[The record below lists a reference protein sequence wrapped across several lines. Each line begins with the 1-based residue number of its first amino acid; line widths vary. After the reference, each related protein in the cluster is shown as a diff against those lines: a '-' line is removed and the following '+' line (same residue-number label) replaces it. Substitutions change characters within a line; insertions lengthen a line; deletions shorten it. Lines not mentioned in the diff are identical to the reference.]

1 MVAALT
7 IEQFKEALPDGMQK
21 NVNHLVMMQINNT
34 LENPEEW
41 DAYKENLLSYTSVL
55 RMGKFKME
63 QYVNA
68 VRYVGFKVMEYT
80 NKDAYR
86 KTFPEKYANFKATG
100 VSDKD
105 ISSYTAAYNKSKL
118 VCLIFGQTLI
128 PTHILNAPM
137 FQKAINVQAGIM
149 MDETVSPK
157 VRSDA
162 ANSLMTH
169 LKAPEVRKVELD
181 IGPVAGN
188 IIDDYEVAMNRMVK
202 TQLELMQ
209 GGGDVK
215 AITNAPITVEDK
227 EGAVDI

>member
-1 MVAALT
+1 MEALT

-86 KTFPEKYANFKATG
+86 KTFPKKYANFKANG

-118 VCLIFGQTLI
+118 VCLIFEQTLI

-137 FQKAINVQAGIM
+137 FQKAINVQAEIM
-149 MDETVSPK
+149 LDESVSPK

-162 ANSLMTH
+162 ANSMMTH
-169 LKAPEVRKVELD
+169 LKSPEVKKVELD

-188 IIDDYEVAMNRMVK
+188 IIEDYETIFRRMAA
-202 TQLELMQ
+202 QQREHMLE
-209 GGGDVK
+209 GGDVK
-215 AITNAPITVEDK
+215 TITNVSIKPEEK
-227 EGAVDI
+227 EGAIDI